1 MSMVSLNKWVNSFS
15 FLFFFGRC
23 GSFFFYPSWNLDNPI
38 NGLNDFLSVEKGDV
52 KNKTIKINFTVVFPE
67 CFRLYFSIVLKL
79 YWETVKHDFLSGTLP
94 LGGIYKST
102 WKRKGKYLSKWT
114 NFDSDIKEVFIPVY
128 TPQRTHVYTS
138 LKYTWWGLLA
148 GAET

>member
-1 MSMVSLNKWVNSFS
+1 MDWMI
-15 FLFFFGRC
+15 FF
-23 GSFFFYPSWNLDNPI
+23 WW
-38 NGLNDFLSVEKGDV
+38 
-52 KNKTIKINFTVVFPE
+52 NKTIKINFTVVFPE

-114 NFDSDIKEVFIPVY
+114 NFDSDIKQVFNPVMWTLLSPRTISQIHMKRFTCWGWNIIPSRFFLW
-128 TPQRTHVYTS
+128 QRNKIHKISLASGSAHLVNTS
-138 LKYTWWGLLA
+138 
-148 GAET
+148 